1 MASVWSAASKCL
13 GPVPNCGSPI
23 DRRVAPAQ
31 TIGTVRNRLASTALP
46 DILTAELAARGQR
59 RTFPDENVAR
69 SSSDHSERC
78 EVGPHAWRSRKLRVD
93 SVSFRAL
100 WNLQNYSL
108 MAYGNDPTSCA
119 LSRYGV
125 KADYDIR
132 FTETTMKNSTLSTLP
147 ATLVATIS
155 LNGLSTSTSARN
167 PKLSLS
173 KMACILSVFFV
184 ATAILSSAQT
194 QFKSLLSF
202 DGNNGANPHFVTLVQ
217 GQDGEL
223 YGTTTVSTGSG
234 GTVFKAT
241 TGGTLTTLYTFC
253 LGGEPCLDG
262 SKPNAGLVMNSNGF
276 YGTTMNGGINSDG
289 TVFKIES
296 SGDRTTLH
304 DFDGTDGAEPM
315 VTLTVSNNGSTLYG
329 TTSIGGGIMNDG
341 TAFQISSAGAFSK
354 LHSFMGTDGE
364 YPNVS
369 MVAGSNGN
377 LYGATLEGGSFDGS
391 GTGTFYEMTPGGKVT
406 PLHTFEPAQV
416 AGSSGAII
424 QGKNGNFYGTDIGG
438 GNGAGTIYEVTPAG
452 DVTVLY
458 TFCSET
464 DCKDGSTPYGA
475 MIIGSDGNFYGTT
488 YAGGANTTAC
498 NAGCGTLFQ
507 ITPAGKLTTLHSFCS
522 EANCT
527 DGSQP
532 EGGLL
537 QETNG
542 TFYGTTYSG
551 GTNNLGTIYSLST
564 ATTQTPFVKPLQ
576 KSANTG
582 ATVTI
587 LGNNLT
593 GATQVLFNGIAAAFT
608 VISSTEIKA
617 IVPAGATTGAVTVVT
632 PRGTLKT
639 IVVFYVTPQIK
650 SFTPTSGPVGTEVT
664 ITGVS
669 LTGTTEVTFGGVA
682 ATSFTVDSNTKV
694 TATVPEEA
702 KTGPIAITTAGG
714 TVTSTSSF
722 TVTE

>member
-1 MASVWSAASKCL
+1 
-13 GPVPNCGSPI
+13 
-23 DRRVAPAQ
+23 
-31 TIGTVRNRLASTALP
+31 
-46 DILTAELAARGQR
+46 
-59 RTFPDENVAR
+59 
-69 SSSDHSERC
+69 
-78 EVGPHAWRSRKLRVD
+78 
-93 SVSFRAL
+93 
-100 WNLQNYSL
+100 
-108 MAYGNDPTSCA
+108 
-119 LSRYGV
+119 
-125 KADYDIR
+125 
-132 FTETTMKNSTLSTLP
+132 MKTLTLSTLQ
-147 ATLVATIS
+147 ATMVGTTA
-155 LNGLSTSTSARN
+155 LNPLSTPISAQN
-167 PKLSLS
+167 TKLSLS
-173 KMACILSVFFV
+173 KLACVLSVLFA
-184 ATAILSSAQT
+184 ATAIVSSAQT
-194 QFKSLLSF
+194 KFKSLLSF
-202 DGNNGANPHFVTLVQ
+202 DGTHGANPHFVTLVQ

-262 SKPNAGLVMNSNGF
+262 SKPNAGLVVTANGF
-276 YGTTMNGGINSDG
+276 FGTTMNGGIDSDG
-289 TVFKIES
+289 TVFSIDAT
-296 SGDRTTLH
+296 GDRTTLH

-315 VTLTVSNNGSTLYG
+315 VTLTASDNGATLYG

-341 TAFQISSAGAFSK
+341 TAFQISSAGAFKK

-369 MVAGSNGN
+369 MAAGSNGN
-377 LYGATLEGGSFDGS
+377 LYGATLEGGSIDGS
-391 GTGTFYEMTPGGKVT
+391 GTGTFYEMTPAGKVT
-406 PLHTFEPAQV
+406 PLHTFEPAEV

-438 GNGAGTIYEVTPAG
+438 GNGAGTIYEITPAG

-458 TFCSET
+458 TFCAER

-498 NAGCGTLFQ
+498 NGGCGTLFQ
-507 ITPAGKLTTLHSFCS
+507 MTPAGKLTTLYSFCS
-522 EANCT
+522 EANCA

-582 ATVTI
+582 APVTI

-593 GATQVLFNGIAAAFT
+593 GATRVLFNGIAAVFT

-617 IVPAGATTGAVTVVT
+617 IVPAGATSGIVTVVT
-632 PRGTLKT
+632 PSGTLKT
-639 IVVFYVTPQIK
+639 IAIFYVTPQIK
-650 SFTPTSGPVGTEVT
+650 SFTPSSGPEGTEVT

-682 ATSFTVDSNTKV
+682 ATNFTVHSNSKV
-694 TATVPEEA
+694 TATVPAEA
-702 KTGPIAITTAGG
+702 KTGPIGITTAGG
-714 TVTSTSSF
+714 TVMSAASF